1 MNIMQQMT
9 IKAENVKATTR
20 QDQYEKVQAILRNGK
35 LYGEVQTTAD
45 GKIAIDI
52 EWGDWKHEHG
62 YLKYLMKQ
70 NGYIHLGEEVT
81 EEDGSDCYSA
91 SHTFMFLADYIR
103 MKKNEIFSSEANYKK
118 VMGA

>member
-20 QDQYEKVQAILRNGK
+20 QDHYEKVQAILRNGK
-35 LYGEVQTTAD
+35 LEGEVQTTAD
-45 GKIAIDI
+45 GKITVDI

-62 YLKYLMKQ
+62 YLKYLMNQ
-70 NGYIHLGEEVT
+70 NGYIHLSEEVT

-91 SHTFMFLADYIR
+91 SHTFMFLTDYIR
-103 MKKNEIFSSEANYKK
+103 IKKNEIFSSETNYKK
-118 VMGA
+118 VMGV